1 MPTDPY
7 MAMVDSFFA
16 ILVLLA
22 MVAGV
27 TYMIGRSANRFAER
41 LTRRREE
48 AIVRAAM
55 RLTQI
60 GMMPTGLARTD
71 EDVLPP
77 HPDDL
82 SSPEELSR
90 RPDDLD

>member
-1 MPTDPY
+1 

-27 TYMIGRSANRFAER
+27 TYMIGRSANRMAER

-48 AIVRAAM
+48 AIVREAM
-55 RLTQI
+55 RLTQL
-60 GMMPTGLARTD
+60 GTMPTGLARVD
-71 EDVLPP
+71 DDVLPP

-82 SSPEELSR
+82 TSPEEMSR
-90 RPDDLD
+90 RPDELD